1 VSPTRLPLPD
11 DLDPFDLPDALGV
24 GEVTWVADDGLTGHH
39 LHGRLLTD
47 DTDTD
52 GTERVEVACDLLA
65 VDQAYPAP
73 VATDALRARAHQA
86 WAHGEVH
93 LVGYDGRATMLV
105 PGTRF
110 TAEVVLDAVGRF
122 ARALGARP
130 SSYGVRLRLG

>member
-1 VSPTRLPLPD
+1 MSPTRLPPPD

-47 DTDTD
+47 DD
-52 GTERVEVACDLLA
+52 GSHVEVACDLLA

-73 VATDALRARAHQA
+73 VAGDALRARAHQA
-86 WAHGEVH
+86 WQHGEVH
-93 LVGYDGRATMLV
+93 LVAYDGRATLLV

-110 TAEVVLDAVGRF
+110 GAEVVLDAVGRL